1 MALAEDFGT
10 TRAPVSACP
19 ACVVVPA
26 AERIA
31 ALRADRAGRII
42 LSLPNA
48 GGASSI
54 STVEAAVQA
63 VPGVIWARVNL
74 TQKRVS
80 VEAMPAVTAAMLI
93 EVLATHGQEAHELD
107 PGLLSST
114 ETDRQGRDLLMRLGV
129 AFFSMMNVMLL
140 SVAVW
145 SGAEAATRDLFH
157 WISAAIALP
166 TVIFAGQP
174 FFRSAWA
181 SLRQGRLGMDVP
193 ISLALIL
200 ASSISV
206 YETWMSGEQAYFD
219 AAVML
224 AFFLLLGRYLDHRT
238 RAIARSAAEELA
250 ALEVPRAILLL
261 DGAETETPIAEI
273 RPGDTVLV
281 RPGARMP
288 VDGVVIHGA
297 SELDRSLLTGES
309 LPVQAGQGTVVS
321 AGEVNLTGPLSV
333 QVTAAGKDSS
343 LHRMADLVAVAE
355 GTKTRYTS
363 LADRA
368 ARLYSPLVHILSFSA
383 FGYWMWATGGDLRYA
398 INISA
403 AVLIITCPCAL
414 GLAVPAVITSASGR
428 LFRKG
433 LLIKH
438 GTALERLAE
447 VDTVVFDKTGTLTLG
462 MPEPVGL
469 TDHPAKAV
477 AIAAALAA
485 GSSHPLARALA
496 EGAKAAGIAPA
507 DITDIREVPGYGIE
521 GTHQGSRV
529 RLGRAD
535 WCGTDPLPQ
544 TATYLSIAA
553 TPAPGVQSLAPATP
567 SASPP
572 PRGEGMG
579 VGGSAAKA
587 QTHAFVFTDRLRP
600 GAEKAVAALKAAGMR
615 VELLS
620 GDAEAPVRDLAD
632 RLGISDWRAGVLPT
646 EKAAR
651 VAQLAS
657 EGRKV
662 LMVGDGLNDTA
673 ALAAAHVSISPATAL
688 DAARVASDIVL
699 LGQDIAPIAD
709 AVRIGRQSARRMVE
723 NFLISGGY
731 NVVAVPLALIGHAT
745 PLAAALAMSLSSI
758 TVSLNAMRLK

>member
-1 MALAEDFGT
+1 MTLADAFASQS
-10 TRAPVSACP
+10 APVSACP
-19 ACVVVPA
+19 ACAVVPA

-31 ALRADRAGRII
+31 ALRAERSGRIV

-48 GGASSI
+48 GGVQSI
-54 STVEAAVQA
+54 STVEAALQA
-63 VPGVIWARVNL
+63 LPGVHSARVNL

-80 VEAMPAVTAAMLI
+80 VEAEGHVTAAQLI
-93 EVLATHGQEAHELD
+93 ATLATQGQEAHELD
-107 PGLLSST
+107 PGLLSAT
-114 ETDRQGRDLLMRLGV
+114 ETDRQGRELVMRLGV

-145 SGAEAATRDLFH
+145 SGAEDATRDLFH
-157 WISAAIALP
+157 WISGAIALP

-174 FFRSAWA
+174 FFKSAWA
-181 SLRQGRLGMDVP
+181 SLRQGKLGMDVP

-206 YETWMSGEQAYFD
+206 YETAMSGHHAYFD

-250 ALEVPRAILLL
+250 ALEVPRATLLL
-261 DGAETETPIAEI
+261 DGTEIETPIADI
-273 RPGDTVLV
+273 HPGDTVLV

-288 VDGVVIHGA
+288 VDGVVLHGA

-309 LPVQAGQGTVVS
+309 LPVPAGQGTVVS
-321 AGEVNLTGPLSV
+321 AGEVNLTGPLTV

-368 ARLYSPLVHILSFSA
+368 SRLYSPLVHILSFSA

-462 MPEPVGL
+462 TPEPVAL
-469 TDHPAKAV
+469 TDQPQEAV

-496 EGAKAAGIAPA
+496 EGAKAACIAPA
-507 DITDIREVPGYGIE
+507 EVTDIHEVPGQGIE
-521 GTHQGSRV
+521 GDYQGNCV

-535 WCGTDPLPQ
+535 WCGADLLQ
-544 TATYLSIAA
+544 ATATYLSIA
-553 TPAPGVQSLAPATP
+553 TNPAPI
-567 SASPP
+567 ASPP
-572 PRGEGMG
+572 PHGEGMG
-579 VGGSAAKA
+579 VGGSPAKA
-587 QTHAFVFTDRLRP
+587 QTHAFPFIDRPRP
-600 GAEKAVAALKAAGMR
+600 GAAEAVTKLQAAGLKL
-615 VELLS
+615 ELLS
-620 GDAEAPVRDLAD
+620 GDAEAPVRDLAH
-632 RLGISDWRAGVLPT
+632 RLGITNWQAGVLPT

-651 VAQLAS
+651 IAELTAQ
-657 EGRKV
+657 GRKV

-673 ALAAAHVSISPATAL
+673 ALAAAHVSISPASAL

-699 LGQDIAPIAD
+699 LGQDMAPIAD
-709 AVRIGRQSARRMVE
+709 ALRISRQATRRMIE

-731 NVVAVPLALIGHAT
+731 NVIAVPLALIGHAT

>member
-1 MALAEDFGT
+1 MALAEDFASTGP
-10 TRAPVSACP
+10 APVSACP

-31 ALRADRAGRII
+31 ALRAARAGRIV

-48 GGASSI
+48 GGAQSI
-54 STVEAAVQA
+54 STVEAAMQA
-63 VPGVIWARVNL
+63 VPGVISARVNL
-74 TQKRVS
+74 TLKRVS
-80 VEAMPAVTAAMLI
+80 VEAEPTVTAAQLI
-93 EVLATHGQEAHELD
+93 EVLEAQGQEAHELD
-107 PGLLSST
+107 PGLLSVT
-114 ETDRQGRDLLMRLGV
+114 ETDRQGRELLMRLGV

-145 SGAEAATRDLFH
+145 SGAEDATRDLFH
-157 WISAAIALP
+157 WISGAIALP

-174 FFRSAWA
+174 FFKSAWG
-181 SLRQGRLGMDVP
+181 SLRQCRLGMDVP

-206 YETWMSGEQAYFD
+206 YETAMSGHHAYFD

-238 RAIARSAAEELA
+238 RAVARSAAEELA
-250 ALEVPRAILLL
+250 ALEVPRAILLV
-261 DGAETETPIAEI
+261 DGSEVEMPIAEI
-273 RPGDTVLV
+273 QPGDMVLV

-309 LPVQAGQGTVVS
+309 LPVPAGEGTVVS
-321 AGEVNLTGPLSV
+321 AGEVNLTGPLTV
-333 QVTAAGKDSS
+333 QVTAAGKESS

-355 GTKTRYTS
+355 GAKTRYTS

-368 ARLYSPLVHILSFSA
+368 SRLYSPLVHILSFSA
-383 FGYWMWATGGDLRYA
+383 FGYWMWATGGDVRYA

-462 MPEPVGL
+462 APEPVAL
-469 TDHPAKAV
+469 ADQPRQAV
-477 AIAAALAA
+477 AVAAALAA

-496 EGAKAAGIAPA
+496 EGARSLGIAPA
-507 DITDIREVPGYGIE
+507 DVTDIREVPGQGIE
-521 GTHQGSRV
+521 GRYQDARV

-535 WCGTDPLPQ
+535 WCGATPVAA
-544 TATYLSIAA
+544 TATYL
-553 TPAPGVQSLAPATP
+553 TLA
-567 SASPP
+567 
-572 PRGEGMG
+572 GE
-579 VGGSAAKA
+579 
-587 QTHAFVFTDRLRP
+587 THAFPFTDRLRP
-600 GAEKAVAALKAAGMR
+600 GAEAAVKTLKAAGMQ

-632 RLGISDWRAGVLPT
+632 RLGIANWKSGVLPA

-651 VAQLAS
+651 VAALSA

-673 ALAAAHVSISPATAL
+673 ALAAAHVSISPASAL

>member
-1 MALAEDFGT
+1 MSAVDDFPH
-10 TRAPVSACP
+10 APVSACP
-19 ACVVVPA
+19 ACQVVPA

-31 ALRADRAGRII
+31 ALRAERAGRII
-42 LSLPNA
+42 LSLPQAA
-48 GGASSI
+48 GAEVI
-54 STVEAAVQA
+54 STVEAALLA
-63 VPGVIWARVNL
+63 VPGVRSARVNL
-74 TQKRVS
+74 TQKRVII
-80 VEAMPAVTAAMLI
+80 EAQGVTAAALVA
-93 EVLATHGQEAHELD
+93 VLEGLGQEAHELD
-107 PGLLSST
+107 PGLLSTT
-114 ETDRQGRDLLMRLGV
+114 ETDRQGRELLMRLGV

-145 SGAEAATRDLFH
+145 SGAEDATRDLFH
-157 WISAAIALP
+157 WISGAIALP

-174 FFRSAWA
+174 FFKSAWA
-181 SLRQGRLGMDVP
+181 SLRQGKLGMDVP

-200 ASSISV
+200 ASAISV
-206 YETWMSGEQAYFD
+206 FETWMSGRHAYFD

-224 AFFLLLGRYLDHRT
+224 VFFLLLGRYLDHRT

-250 ALEVPRAILLL
+250 ALEVPRAIVLV
-261 DGAETETPIAEI
+261 DGAEVETLIAAVA
-273 RPGDTVLV
+273 PGDLVLV

-288 VDGVVIHGA
+288 VDGIVVTGA

-309 LPVQAGQGTVVS
+309 LPVPVGEGTVVS
-321 AGEVNLTGPLSV
+321 AGEVNLTGPLTV
-333 QVTAAGKDSS
+333 RVTAAGKESS

-355 GTKTRYTS
+355 GAKTRYTS

-368 ARLYSPLVHILSFSA
+368 ANAYSPLVHILSFGA
-383 FGYWMWATGGDLRYA
+383 FGYWMWATGGDLRHA

-414 GLAVPAVITSASGR
+414 GLAVPAVITSASGK

-462 MPEPVGL
+462 MPQPVGL
-469 TDHPAKAV
+469 AGHAPEALG
-477 AIAAALAA
+477 IAAALAA

-496 EGAKAAGIAPA
+496 EGVRALGIRPA
-507 DITDIREVPGYGIE
+507 IVTDVLEVPGQGIE
-521 GTHQGSRV
+521 GLHDGHRV
-529 RLGRAD
+529 RLGRAE
-535 WCGTDPLPQ
+535 WCGAKPLPE
-544 TATYLSIAA
+544 TATYLAME
-553 TPAPGVQSLAPATP
+553 
-567 SASPP
+567 SA
-572 PRGEGMG
+572 
-579 VGGSAAKA
+579 
-587 QTHAFVFTDRLRP
+587 THAFAFIDRPRP
-600 GAEKAVAALKAAGMR
+600 GAAEAVRALQAAGLKI
-615 VELLS
+615 ELLS
-620 GDAEAPVRDLAD
+620 GDATAPVRELAE
-632 RLGISDWRAGVLPT
+632 RLGIADWRAGVLPA

-651 VAQLAS
+651 VAELS
-657 EGRKV
+657 RTGRV

-699 LGQDIAPIAD
+699 LGNDMAPIAD

-731 NVVAVPLALIGHAT
+731 NIVAVPLALVGLAT

-758 TVSLNAMRLK
+758 TVALNALRLK

>member
-1 MALAEDFGT
+1 MTVVEDFA
-10 TRAPVSACP
+10 RAPVSACP
-19 ACVVVPA
+19 ACAVVPA

-31 ALRADRAGRII
+31 ALCAERDGRIM
-42 LSLPNA
+42 LSLPLA
-48 GGASSI
+48 HCAACI
-54 STVEAAVQA
+54 STVEGALAR
-63 VPGVIWARVNL
+63 VPGVRSSRVNL
-74 TQKRVS
+74 TLKRVS
-80 VEAMPAVTAAMLI
+80 IEAGPEVTAADLI
-93 EVLATHGQEAHELD
+93 RVLEAEGQEAHELD
-107 PGLLSST
+107 PGLLSAT

-145 SGAEAATRDLFH
+145 SGAEDATRDLFH

-181 SLRQGRLGMDVP
+181 SLRVGKLGMDVP

-206 YETWMSGEQAYFD
+206 YETWMSGHHAYFD

-250 ALEVPRAILLL
+250 ALEVPRAILLV
-261 DGAETETPIAEI
+261 DGAEVETPISAVAA
-273 RPGDTVLV
+273 GDTVLV

-297 SELDRSLLTGES
+297 SEVDRSLLTGES
-309 LPVQAGQGTVVS
+309 LPVQAGEGTLVS
-321 AGEVNLTGPLSV
+321 AGEVNLTGPLTV
-333 QVTAAGKDSS
+333 RVTAAGKESS

-355 GTKTRYTS
+355 GAKTRYTS

-368 ARLYSPLVHILSFSA
+368 AKLYSPLVHILSFSA
-383 FGYWMWATGGDLRYA
+383 FGYWMWATGGDVRHA

-414 GLAVPAVITSASGR
+414 GLAVPAVITSASGK

-447 VDTVVFDKTGTLTLG
+447 VDTVVFDKTGTLTMG
-462 MPEPVGL
+462 VPDPVAL
-469 TDHPAKAV
+469 ERHPTEAV
-477 AIAAALAA
+477 AVAAALAA

-496 EGAKAAGIAPA
+496 DGARVQGVAPA
-507 DITDIREVPGYGIE
+507 AVTDLREVPGQGVE
-521 GTHQGSRV
+521 GLWQGARV

-535 WCGTDPLPQ
+535 WCGAEAVAS
-544 TATYLSIAA
+544 TATH
-553 TPAPGVQSLAPATP
+553 LALAG
-567 SASPP
+567 
-572 PRGEGMG
+572 R
-579 VGGSAAKA
+579 
-587 QTHAFVFTDRLRP
+587 THAFAFADRPRP
-600 GAEKAVAALKAAGMR
+600 GAAEAVSAFLSAGMQ

-620 GDAEAPVRDLAD
+620 GDSEAPVRELAD
-632 RLGISDWRAGVLPT
+632 RLGIARWRAGVLPA

-651 VAQLAS
+651 IAELTG

-673 ALAAAHVSISPATAL
+673 ALTSAHVSISPATAL

-699 LGQDIAPIAD
+699 LGQDMAPIAD

-731 NVVAVPLALIGHAT
+731 NVIAVPLALVGAAT

>member
-1 MALAEDFGT
+1 MDLAEDFAA

-19 ACVVVPA
+19 ACAVVPA

-31 ALRADRAGRII
+31 ALRADRAGRIV

-48 GGASSI
+48 AGAQSISSI
-54 STVEAAVQA
+54 EAALQA
-63 VPGVIWARVNL
+63 LPGVHSARVNL
-74 TQKRVS
+74 TLKRVS
-80 VEAMPAVTAAMLI
+80 VEAEGRVTAAQLI
-93 EVLATHGQEAHELD
+93 CLLDSLGQEAHELD

-166 TVIFAGQP
+166 TVVFAGQP

-181 SLRQGRLGMDVP
+181 SLRQGKLGMDVP

-206 YETWMSGEQAYFD
+206 FETWMSGHHAYFD

-250 ALEVPRAILLL
+250 ALEVPRAILLI
-261 DGAETETPIAEI
+261 DGAEVETPIAAVA
-273 RPGDTVLV
+273 PGDTVLV

-288 VDGVVIHGA
+288 VDGVVLSGA

-309 LPVQAGQGTVVS
+309 LPVPAGQGTVVS
-321 AGEVNLTGPLSV
+321 AGEVNLTGPLTV
-333 QVTAAGKDSS
+333 QVTAAGNESS

-355 GTKTRYTS
+355 GVKTRYTS

-368 ARLYSPLVHILSFSA
+368 SKLYSPLVHILSFAA
-383 FGYWMWATGGDLRYA
+383 FGYWMWATGGDLRHA

-462 MPEPVGL
+462 TPEPVAL
-469 TDHPAKAV
+469 ADHPAEAV

-485 GSSHPLARALA
+485 GSAHPLARAIA
-496 EGAKAAGIAPA
+496 EGARAAGIAPVEV
-507 DITDIREVPGYGIE
+507 TDIREVSGRGIE
-521 GTHQGSRV
+521 GDYRGARV

-535 WCGTDPLPQ
+535 WCGAEPLPV
-544 TATYLSIAA
+544 TATYLSV
-553 TPAPGVQSLAPATP
+553 TDPG
-567 SASPP
+567 ASPP
-572 PRGEGMG
+572 PGEEGMG
-579 VGGSAAKA
+579 AGGARSE
-587 QTHAFVFTDRLRP
+587 THAFAFTDRLRP
-600 GAEKAVAALKAAGMR
+600 GAEQAVAALRAAGLE

-620 GDAEAPVRDLAD
+620 GDAEAPVRDLAQ
-632 RLGISDWRAGVLPT
+632 RLGIPVWQAGVLPA

-651 VAQLAS
+651 VAALAAG
-657 EGRKV
+657 GRKV

-673 ALAAAHVSISPATAL
+673 ALAAAHVSISPASAL

-709 AVRIGRQSARRMVE
+709 AQRISRQATRRMIE

-731 NVVAVPLALIGHAT
+731 NIVAVPIALVGLAT